1 MISALLLL
9 ALAGGAPPVAAE
21 PSVPE
26 AVPAEAAG
34 ARGDAYFH
42 LMKARIAASRGRLSE
57 ALSEIRAA
65 TALVPQSAGLRAESA
80 SLLLSLGRGAEA
92 ERLARQAIEIDPD
105 ATAAIRV
112 LGDLAARRAL
122 GTDTD
127 EGSRGE
133 AIRHYEKL
141 SRSPDVEDD
150 VFPIL
155 ARLRLMA
162 GDADGAVAAAR
173 ALASRRPG
181 DASAARLLAQYLDR
195 DGKKGEAAKGL
206 AAFLAGNPD
215 VEELIPLL
223 GDLARESREWEAV
236 VAATSKM
243 IEAAPGRPAARALR
257 GEALLRLGRGREAM
271 ADLETVRTLAPD
283 NRLAL
288 LELASAYGDVGR
300 LTEAAGLLRDL
311 ARDLPE
317 HPGVRIFLG
326 EILSRQGDLDGAVES
341 FGAALRAVGS
351 SEADGAEGRDG
362 IRRRIASLWLSRS
375 NPEEAAKA
383 LAALERPDDAA
394 SLELRARAVLN
405 AGDSKEA
412 QVLVRKLRDKGEA
425 GLAAALE
432 GEMLAGSGKFDRARA
447 KFAEAAGL
455 LGASIWGRAAE
466 QCMLA
471 GHPDEGEKWLREWAR
486 KEPERGEARFR
497 LGAFLERQKRY
508 DEADAE
514 LGAAIRLDPKDA
526 VSLNYL
532 GYSLAERGQRLD
544 DAIGFVRRALDEDP
558 WNAAYLD
565 SLGWVL
571 FRMGRFDE
579 AREPLERA
587 VNEFPRDATVL
598 EHLGDLYSRI
608 GERGRAVNIWRRA
621 LESGSSNG
629 AALES
634 KIKEGTADPGT
645 GAPRSGGAAD
655 SSREDASAERPDT
668 R

>member
-1 MISALLLL
+1 MISALLLF

-21 PSVPE
+21 PPVPA
-26 AVPAEAAG
+26 AVPGDSAD

-57 ALSEIRAA
+57 ALNEIRAA
-65 TALVPQSAGLRAESA
+65 TAFVPQSAGLRAESA
-80 SLLLSLGRGAEA
+80 SLLLALGRGAEA

-105 ATAAIRV
+105 ATTAIRV

-127 EGSRGE
+127 EASRGE

-162 GDADGAVAAAR
+162 GDAEGAVAAAR
-173 ALASRRPG
+173 TLASRRPG

-195 DGKKGEAAKGL
+195 NGKKGEAVTSL
-206 AAFLAGNPD
+206 AAFLAGSPD
-215 VEELIPLL
+215 AEELIPLL
-223 GDLARESREWEAV
+223 GDLARESEEWLPV
-236 VAATSKM
+236 VTATSKM
-243 IEAAPGRPAARALR
+243 VEAAPERPAARALR
-257 GEALLRLGRGREAM
+257 GEALLRLGRAREAM
-271 ADLETVRTLAPD
+271 ADLEKVRTLAPD

-326 EILSRQGDLDGAVES
+326 EILARQGDWDGAAES

-351 SEADGAEGRDG
+351 AAADGMERRDG
-362 IRRRIASLWLSRS
+362 IRHRIASLWLGRS
-375 NPEEAAKA
+375 NPEEAVKA

-394 SLELRARAVLN
+394 SLELRARAALD
-405 AGDSKEA
+405 AGDPKEVE
-412 QVLVRKLRDKGEA
+412 VLARKLRNKGEA

-432 GEMLAGSGKFDRARA
+432 GETLAGAGKLDRARA
-447 KFAEAAGL
+447 KFAEAAVA
-455 LGASIWGRAAE
+455 LGGSVWGRAAE
-466 QCMLA
+466 SCRAA
-471 GHPDEGEKWLREWAR
+471 GHPDEGEKWLREWTQ
-486 KEPERGEARFR
+486 KEPERGEAHFR

-514 LGAAIRLDPKDA
+514 LGAAIRIDPKDA

-532 GYSLAERGQRLD
+532 GYSLAERGQHLD

-558 WNAAYLD
+558 WNGAYLD

-587 VNEFPRDATVL
+587 VNEFPRDPTVL

-608 GERGRAVNIWRRA
+608 GERDRAVSVWRRA
-621 LESGSSNG
+621 LENGSSNG
-629 AALES
+629 AALQS
-634 KIKEGTADPGT
+634 KIGEGTADPGT
-645 GAPRSGGAAD
+645 GAPPTGGAAD
-655 SSREDASAERPDT
+655 SSRADAPAARPDT